1 MSRHVCAEFL
11 LTATQLKLNETT
23 VKQKK
28 LHTIIIAYPLAFK
41 EGVQ

>member
-11 LTATQLKLNETT
+11 LTAAQLKLNETT
-23 VKQKK
+23 VKQKHYIK
-28 LHTIIIAYPLAFK
+28 AYPLAFK